1 LLESRSPAGSS
12 IRRCAQAG
20 VDGSAAA
27 AVAFAGDALADLG
40 DHVVAELDQV
50 PLVDSDR
57 RVRVRRAHP

>member
-1 LLESRSPAGSS
+1 
-12 IRRCAQAG
+12 
-20 VDGSAAA
+20 
-27 AVAFAGDALADLG
+27 VAFAGDALADLG